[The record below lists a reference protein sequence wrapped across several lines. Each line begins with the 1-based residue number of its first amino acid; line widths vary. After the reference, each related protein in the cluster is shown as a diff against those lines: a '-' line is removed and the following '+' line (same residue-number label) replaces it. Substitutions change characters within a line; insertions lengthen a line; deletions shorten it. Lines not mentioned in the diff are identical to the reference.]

1 MKMIRSK
8 TFGLCV
14 SSLLSKSA
22 TAVLVLALAA
32 FSVRSVTAGGDDE
45 QAYVISASNQF
56 GVVDVETGAFRLIG
70 NTAAALSGLGPVDGV
85 LYGLDANNNLV
96 TINPANA
103 TTKVVGNIGLPV
115 SPGGNVTLLTSLRH
129 RLYAVDP
136 NNNLYSIN
144 PSTGAATKVGST
156 GIPAP
161 DFNTCGCVT
170 ANSLA
175 GGDGGLFFTWEVVN
189 DTSGS
194 VLVPSTL
201 YRIDT
206 KTGHAMAIGPTGSS
220 GPIVG
225 AGFVDNELYGFTFGA
240 AVSLPNQIL
249 ELDTET
255 GRAEFV
261 ADQSASL
268 DVVFGASD
276 VRSLR
281 HHHEKGH

>member
-1 MKMIRSK
+1 MKIICSK
-8 TFGLCV
+8 TFGSCAT
-14 SSLLSKSA
+14 SLLSTFA

-32 FSVRSVTAGGDDE
+32 FSVRSVAAGGDDD

-56 GVVDVETGAFRLIG
+56 GIVDVETGSFKSIG
-70 NTAAALSGLGPVDGV
+70 NTAETLSGLGPVHGI
-85 LYGLDANNNLV
+85 LYGLDADNNLV

-103 TTKVVGNIGLPV
+103 TTKVVGNTGLPV
-115 SPGGNVTLLTSLRH
+115 SPGGNVTLLTSLH
-129 RLYAVDP
+129 QRLYAVDP
-136 NNNLYSIN
+136 NNNLYLIN

-175 GGDGGLFFTWEVVN
+175 GGEGGLFFTWEVID
-189 DTSGS
+189 DTSGT

-206 KTGHAMAIGPTGSS
+206 KTGHATAIGPTDAS

-255 GRAEFV
+255 GQAKLET
-261 ADQSASL
+261 DQSASL

-281 HHHEKGH
+281 PHH

>member
-1 MKMIRSK
+1 MKMICSK
-8 TFGLCV
+8 TFGSCAT
-14 SSLLSKSA
+14 SLLA
-22 TAVLVLALAA
+22 TPAIALLVLALAA
-32 FSVRSVTAGGDDE
+32 LSVRSVTAGEDDD

-56 GVVDVETGAFRLIG
+56 GIVNIETGHFKLIG
-70 NTAAALSGLGPVDGV
+70 NTPEPLSGLGQVHGV
-85 LYGLDANNNLV
+85 LYGLDADNNLI
-96 TINPANA
+96 TINPASA

-115 SPGGNVTLLTSLRH
+115 SPGGNVTLLASLGH
-129 RLYAVDP
+129 RLYAIDP
-136 NNNLYSIN
+136 NNNLYRIN
-144 PSTGAATKVGST
+144 PSTGAATLVGST
-156 GIPAP
+156 GIAAP

-175 GGDGGLFFTWEVVN
+175 GGEGGLFFTWEVVD

-206 KTGHAMAIGPTGSS
+206 KTGHATAIGPTDSS

-225 AGFVDNELYGFTFGA
+225 AGFVGDELYGFTFGA

-255 GRAEFV
+255 GKAEFV

-276 VRSLR
+276 GRSLR
-281 HHHEKGH
+281 LHHGKGH